1 MIFGL
6 TSPAHSCNRDG
17 WRPCRRGAAPNPK
30 QLMLLT
36 ATISRPQYPATMIDR
51 PRLYRQLDR
60 WPELRAIAILAPTG
74 YGKSSL
80 VSRWVDVSRLAGR
93 VAWLS
98 LHESDGDPRQFARHL
113 AAALDQV
120 FPGALA
126 LAWPILQDSQGSVER
141 VLNRLFAALG
151 NGVIAQSGGQ
161 HALLVLDDLHRVQS
175 AEVDAA
181 IRLILELG
189 PDTLHLLLLARQRT
203 NLSLA
208 RLYAHGQVI
217 ALHAADLQFTPGE
230 VLQFLH
236 RHGVDQA
243 TEAQAAQLAER
254 CEGWITALQL
264 AVLALRGDGSFA
276 DLDQALQGKNLWLAD
291 YLTGEV
297 LDRQPPELRRF
308 LLQTSILD
316 GFNAQLCAAVTGDDA
331 AYARLDAIARGDLFL
346 IQLGEGVQWF
356 RYHHLFQE
364 FLQHRL
370 HAEAEPGLVAGLHR
384 RAATWLAQTGDVH
397 SAVRH
402 TLAAGADEEA
412 AALVESKFRATLL
425 QDPYEAQALLRL
437 LPDDLLAQRPRL
449 MLDRCLLAAVQD
461 DSRLARYV
469 AEAERAL
476 AGRPPDPDTA
486 RRRAE
491 LLVLQAGASFIHRD
505 LAAAGEVVRQAA
517 AHHAHL
523 DDVHLALL
531 RFLQMHLYGFTGQ
544 DAEMQEAAEAA
555 LAACERSHF
564 VQVKVALLR
573 EVARWSVKAGNSRE
587 ANRRLEELFA
597 GSSQKHPAA
606 VRELA
611 FAYLLAVENSYWQ
624 NHLEEAQVH
633 LQSVMELAVDLQD
646 PDVAQVCR
654 SLGRMLGAAAEDT
667 DQAVGQIAETYRQF
681 RTPRMAD
688 MMLEYE
694 TRTLIASGHSDL
706 AWQVTQQCGLNLQ
719 NMPLD
724 HVHGRLITYLSAAV
738 AHDIDPPTTGHVLA
752 EALAIVAENKDRFTQ
767 LRLLALAAWQQLRTG
782 GAQPARTALEQA
794 AHLARETGYVRV
806 LMNIPDLAAG
816 DFPDDETGDPADQ
829 TESFLTKREE
839 SVLALLAEGLT
850 YGEIAEELFISIGT
864 IRTHISRIYRK
875 LGVHRRVSAVSRAQE
890 LGLLPARSA

>member
-1 MIFGL
+1 M
-6 TSPAHSCNRDG
+6 H
-17 WRPCRRGAAPNPK
+17 
-30 QLMLLT
+30 LT
-36 ATISRPQYPATMIDR
+36 AKVSRPQYPATMIDR

-80 VSRWVDVSRLAGR
+80 VSRWVDVSGLAGQA
-93 VAWLS
+93 AWLS
-98 LHESDGDPRQFARHL
+98 LHESDSDPRQFAHHL
-113 AAALDQV
+113 AAALDRV

-141 VLNRLFAALG
+141 VLNRLFAAWEDG
-151 NGVIAQSGGQ
+151 TVAQSSGQ
-161 HALLVLDDLHRVQS
+161 HALLVLDDMHRVQS

-189 PDTLHLLLLARQRT
+189 PNTLHLLLLARQRT

-208 RLYAHGQVI
+208 RLYAHGQVA

-230 VLQFLH
+230 VRQFLH
-236 RHGVDQA
+236 RHGVDRA
-243 TEAQAAQLAER
+243 TEAQATQLAQR

-264 AVLALRGDGSFA
+264 AVLALRGDGSLA
-276 DLDQALQGKNLWLAD
+276 DLDQALHGRNLWLAD
-291 YLTGEV
+291 YLIGEV
-297 LDRQPPELRRF
+297 LDRQPPELRCF

-331 AYARLDAIARGDLFL
+331 AYARLDAIAGSDLFL
-346 IQLGEGVQWF
+346 IPLAEDAHWF

-384 RAATWLAQTGDVH
+384 RAATWLAQAGDVH

-402 TLAAGADEEA
+402 YLAAGADDQA

-469 AEAERAL
+469 AEAERTL

-491 LLVLQAGASFIHRD
+491 LLMLQAGASFIHRD
-505 LAAAGEVVRQAA
+505 LAAAGEIIRQAA

-544 DAEMQEAAEAA
+544 HAEMQEAAEAA

-564 VQVKVALLR
+564 VQVKVAVLR

-597 GSSQKHPAA
+597 GSGQKHPAA

-611 FAYLLAVENSYWQ
+611 FAYLLAVENGYWQ
-624 NHLEEAQVH
+624 NHLEKAQAY
-633 LQSVMELAVDLQD
+633 LQTAMELGVELQD
-646 PDVAQVCR
+646 SEIAQVCR
-654 SLGRMLGAAAEDT
+654 SLGRMLGAPVKYSGE
-667 DQAVGQIAETYRQF
+667 AVGQIAETHRQI

-688 MMLEYE
+688 MLLEYE

-706 AWQVTQQCGLNLQ
+706 AWQVTQQCGLNLH

-738 AHDIDPPTTGHVLA
+738 AHDIDPVTTGRVLA
-752 EALAIVAENKDRFTQ
+752 DTLAMTTEHSARFTQ
-767 LRLLALAAWQQLRTG
+767 LRLLALTAWQQLKTG
-782 GAQPARTALEQA
+782 GAQAARTALAQA

-806 LMNIPDLAAG
+806 LMNIPELAAG
-816 DFPDDETGDPADQ
+816 DLPDDETGVPAAQ
-829 TESFLTKREE
+829 RESFLTKREE
-839 SVLALLAEGLT
+839 SVLALLAGGHT

-864 IRTHISRIYRK
+864 VRTHISQIYRK

-890 LGLLPARSA
+890 LGLLPAKPA